1 MYTSSG
7 IDGLYGSSI
16 SNFLRNLHT
25 VFHSG
30 YISLRSHQHCK
41 RVLFSLHPL
50 QHLLLVDFWIAAIL
64 TGVKWHLIVVLICI
78 YLIMSGVDH
87 LIMCLLAI
95 CMSSFEKCLFRSS
108 AHFLIGLFAFMIL
121 SYLSCL
127 YVLET
132 HLDLI
137 CVSEHLP

>member
-50 QHLLLVDFWIAAIL
+50 QDLLFVDFLMMAIL
-64 TGVKWHLIVVLICI
+64 SSVMWFVILYLTVVLICI
-78 YLIMSGVDH
+78 SLLISDVEH
-87 LIMCLLAI
+87 LFMCLLAI
-95 CMSSFEKCLFRSS
+95 CMSSLEKCLFRSFP
-108 AHFLIGLFAFMIL
+108 HFLIELFAF
-121 SYLSCL
+121 
-127 YVLET
+127 
-132 HLDLI
+132 
-137 CVSEHLP
+137 